1 MSGTLVAQTIQ
12 GPSSGANANKV
23 IIPSGHTL
31 DASGG
36 TLVPSAGQVIQ
47 RVEDVLTTAWNTTNS
62 TSNVTIATVVI
73 TPKFTTSKI
82 AVTGMGTF
90 YKNNQ
95 ATSTAGDGRWT
106 IHRNGSPVSDPL
118 FVQNNNTEQYAHYT
132 GTGLLYIYPFNQTV
146 NDEPATTSAVT
157 YTFKIRSGSGG
168 GFAYY
173 GGFKLI
179 AMEIAQ

>member
-1 MSGTLVAQTIQ
+1 MAGTLEVQTIQ

-36 TLVPSAGQVIQ
+36 TLMPSAGQIVQ
-47 RVEDVLTTAWNTTNS
+47 RVEDVVTNGWNNISS
-62 TSNVTIATVVI
+62 TSYVTIATVVI

-82 AVTGMGTF
+82 AVTGTGMF
-90 YKNNQ
+90 YKNNT
-95 ATSTAGDGRWT
+95 ASSTAGDGRWAV
-106 IHRNGSPVSDPL
+106 HRNGSLVNDPV
-118 FVQNNNTEQYAHYT
+118 FTQNGNTEQYAHYT
-132 GTGLLYIYPFNQTV
+132 GSGLLFIYPFSQTV

-168 GFAYY
+168 AFAYY
-173 GGFKLI
+173 GGFKLT
-179 AMEIAQ
+179 AMEIKQ

>member
-1 MSGTLVAQTIQ
+1 MASELIVQNLK
-12 GPSSGANANKV
+12 GPAGGSNPNKV
-23 IIPSGHTL
+23 IVPSGHTL

-36 TLVPSAGQVIQ
+36 TLVPSAGQVVQ
-47 RVEDVLTTAWNTTNS
+47 RVEDVVTNGWNNISS

-95 ATSTAGDGRWT
+95 ASSTSGDGRWT

-118 FVQNNNTEQYAHYT
+118 LTQNNNTEQYAHYT
-132 GTGLLYIYPFNQTV
+132 GSGLLYIYPFNQTI

-157 YTFKIRSGSGG
+157 YTFKIRSGGG
-168 GFAYY
+168 GAFAYY
-173 GGFKLI
+173 GGFKLT
-179 AMEIAQ
+179 ATEIAQ